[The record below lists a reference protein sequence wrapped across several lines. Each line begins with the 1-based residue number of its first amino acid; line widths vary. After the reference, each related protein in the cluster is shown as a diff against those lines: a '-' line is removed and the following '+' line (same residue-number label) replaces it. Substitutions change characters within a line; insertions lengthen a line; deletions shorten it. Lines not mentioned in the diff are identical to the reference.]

1 VSLET
6 KRSTLVS
13 ESSPTSAIVVGY
25 CKMFENLTNKFEEIF
40 SSLKKAPSLNEK
52 QVEEGLRSIR
62 QALLEADVALPV
74 AKKLIENIKPKAIG
88 QDIVRSTT
96 PSQMIIKI
104 VYDELVQL
112 LGDKKSELN
121 LNAIPPVS
129 ILLVGLQGSGK
140 TTTAAKLAQYL
151 EKNNKKKSLLVSLD
165 VYRPAAQEQLKILGE
180 QNSIKTLPI
189 VKDQLPIDIA
199 RRALGA
205 ASLSGS
211 DIIIFDTAGRTQID
225 LSMMSEIKE
234 LKSTL
239 TPSEVILVAD
249 SLTGQ
254 VAVNIATEFKKAVDL
269 TGIVLTRADGDG
281 RGGAA
286 VSMKFTTGVPIKFLG
301 VGEKIENFEVFHP
314 DRIANRILGMGDIVS
329 LVEKASQDLDQENIK
344 KTEENLRSGAFSME
358 DYLNQLRQMKKMG
371 GMEGVL
377 SMLPGV
383 SKIKKQMDNANI
395 DENIIKINEAI
406 ILSMTKEER
415 LNPKIINAS
424 RKKRISSGSGID
436 SATINKLLKQF
447 KMMTNMMKKCLRVI
461 QKVEYLR
468 KFLTNLNKRKERK
481 MSKFM
486 NVVRSKVKEDKK
498 DEYMKKLK
506 EFFDNMKGTE
516 GLISMKQIQTG
527 PNNMCIIGEWKDEQ
541 SIAKARDKMIAGL
554 DTVRLMLEEISPE
567 LGVTDPVAGPV
578 ILESK

>member
-1 VSLET
+1 
-6 KRSTLVS
+6 
-13 ESSPTSAIVVGY
+13 
-25 CKMFENLTNKFEEIF
+25 MFENLTNKFEEIF

-88 QDIVRSTT
+88 QEIVRSTT
-96 PSQMIIKI
+96 PGQMIVKI

-121 LNAIPPVS
+121 LNAVPPVS

-180 QNSIKTLPI
+180 QNSIQTLPI
-189 VKDQLPIDIA
+189 VKDQLPNDIA
-199 RRALGA
+199 KRALGA

-239 TPSEVILVAD
+239 TPSEVMLVAD

-269 TGIVLTRADGDG
+269 TGIILTRVDGDG

-301 VGEKIENFEVFHP
+301 VGEKVENFEVFHP

-329 LVEKASQDLDQENIK
+329 LVEKASQDLDQDKIK
-344 KTEENLRSGAFSME
+344 ATEENLKKGKFSMQ
-358 DYLNQLRQMKKMG
+358 DYLSQLRQMKKMG

-377 SMLPGV
+377 SLLPGV
-383 SKIKKQMDNANI
+383 SKIKSQMDKSGI
-395 DENIIKINEAI
+395 DEGIIIKNEAI
-406 ILSMTKEER
+406 ILSMTKKER
-415 LNPKIINAS
+415 ENPKIINGS
-424 RKKRISSGSGID
+424 RRKRIADGSGTD
-436 SATINKLLKQF
+436 VATINKLLKQF
-447 KMMTNMMKKCLRVI
+447 RLMSDMMKK
-461 QKVEYLR
+461 
-468 KFLTNLNKRKERK
+468 
-481 MSKFM
+481 MSKG
-486 NVVRSKVKEDKK
+486 DLKK
-498 DEYMKKLK
+498 GMSDR
-506 EFFDNMKGTE
+506 G
-516 GLISMKQIQTG
+516 I
-527 PNNMCIIGEWKDEQ
+527 P
-541 SIAKARDKMIAGL
+541 
-554 DTVRLMLEEISPE
+554 PE
-567 LGVTDPVAGPV
+567 LFNQ
-578 ILESK
+578 LK